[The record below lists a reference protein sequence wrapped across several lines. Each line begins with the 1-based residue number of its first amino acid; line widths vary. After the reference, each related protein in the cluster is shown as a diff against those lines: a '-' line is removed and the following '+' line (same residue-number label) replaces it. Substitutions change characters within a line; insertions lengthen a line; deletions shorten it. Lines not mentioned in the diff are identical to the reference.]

1 MNVQKKIATLFAFA
15 LAATV
20 LSVGSVFAQGIQNVR
35 GEGKF
40 TLPFEA
46 RWGTAVLPAGKYSLE
61 TGFTTG
67 DQRMVEVR
75 GEAKGSTPAF
85 VVIVAHDASPND
97 NTSELVCIR
106 KGSTGIVRSLMLKG
120 SGEILYFAIP
130 KNVQMYAN
138 NGKAKTRTLL
148 AQGPELIQR
157 VPVELAGR

>member
-1 MNVQKKIATLFAFA
+1 MNAHRKLGTLFAFA
-15 LAATV
+15 LATFALTI
-20 LSVGSVFAQGIQNVR
+20 GSASAVDPTQVR
-35 GEGKF
+35 GSF
-40 TLPFEA
+40 TLPFDA
-46 RWGTAVLPAGKYSLE
+46 RWGTATLPAGKYIFE
-61 TGFTTG
+61 AVRTGSA
-67 DQRMVEVR
+67 VIEVR

-130 KNVQMYAN
+130 KNVQLYAQ
-138 NGKAKTRTLL
+138 NGKAKNRTLL
-148 AQGPELIQR
+148 AQAPELIQR